1 MAKSVKLA
9 PNWLIFCALFA
20 RGRRMLAHIGTR
32 FCSLLVL
39 SNTRFYSFWEKTYD
53 VSSRFRRQN
62 ASLHTKIKVCT
73 QECKFCTSK
82 NGYQLCIETA
92 GFCSFLLSISVIYR
106 GIVGVVRRRD
116 LTVLYFLCQQLS
128 SRYFNPLKI
137 VILF

>member
-1 MAKSVKLA
+1 MVEKCKTCT
-9 PNWLIFCALFA
+9 N
-20 RGRRMLAHIGTR
+20 LAHFLCIICTRSADVGTYR
-32 FCSLLVL
+32 HPILLPFGVIQYPIL
-39 SNTRFYSFWEKTYD
+39 FLLGKTYD
-53 VSSRFRRQN
+53 VSSQFRRQN
-62 ASLHTKIKVCT
+62 ASLHTIIKVCT

-92 GFCSFLLSISVIYR
+92 GFCSFLMSISVIYS
-106 GIVGVVRRRD
+106 GSIGVVRRRD